1 MSMKRRGEEPERGGG
16 DAGGERGAK
25 RGRQNDAEDE
35 RVHELLLALQEGNQ
49 RRASGPLGRER
60 GSTGAGGPAAPTADA
75 KPPPTVAPKA
85 NLDKVSP
92 FLRRLGDIRTS
103 SVCALAAQVQVL
115 VVLMRVTTVRQAR
128 APLPY
133 VPKAAAANKMS
144 TEKGSDANQHAFDY
158 EESLKAAQTL
168 SGLAHMEAQKL
179 AAEKK
184 ERKNFTKETVD
195 ELKKWFANHLDHPY
209 PDEEDKEELA
219 RKTNLNVSQVCIFP

>member
-1 MSMKRRGEEPERGGG
+1 V
-16 DAGGERGAK
+16 GERGAK
-25 RGRQNDAEDE
+25 RGKLNDAEDE

-49 RRASGPLGRER
+49 RRPSVPTGRER
-60 GSTGAGGPAAPTADA
+60 GGTGGPAALAADT
-75 KPPPTVAPKA
+75 KPPQTVAPKA
-85 NLDKVSP
+85 DPDKVNS
-92 FLRRLGDIRTS
+92 LLQRGGDNPRCQRAC
-103 SVCALAAQVQVL
+103 VCSAVL
-115 VVLMRVTTVRQAR
+115 VWCSPCAHGTVRQ

-133 VPKAAAANKMS
+133 VPKAAAANKTFS
-144 TEKGSDANQHAFDY
+144 EKGSDANEHAFDY

-168 SGLAHMEAQKL
+168 SGLAQMEAQKL

-219 RKTNLNVSQVCIFP
+219 RKTNLNVSQV